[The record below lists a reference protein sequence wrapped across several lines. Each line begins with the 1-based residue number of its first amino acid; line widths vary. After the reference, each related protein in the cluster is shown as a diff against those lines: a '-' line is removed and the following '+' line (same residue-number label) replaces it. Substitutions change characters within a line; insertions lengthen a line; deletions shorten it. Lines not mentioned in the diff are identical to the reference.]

1 MTRRGGVIV
10 AALVTVGLVVPAGAN
25 AQAIWDEAQCREAGH
40 PRSLCVGVAKLGE
53 RASAE
58 CRRLG
63 IVDDETCWSRVGRR
77 VVRAE
82 VAAYEDSWLHR
93 TLAFQRSLGDALPF
107 RDAPWLGTHN
117 SFNSTDE
124 LPTVSHTDSN
134 QQLSLTDQLRLDM
147 RSLEVDVHW
156 LPSIWAG
163 GATAPVVCH
172 GQGAVGC
179 TVERLLSDRLFEV
192 AGWLRA
198 NPGEVLLLY
207 LEDQIDDPAGYV
219 AAAKNV
225 QDILGDRLYRPTG
238 GCQNLPLDL
247 SRQAVRAGQ
256 KQVVI
261 VGDCGQGAWQGIS
274 FAWPTGGENPIRF
287 EERPHSFQPYPSCG
301 GVPRA
306 TWQSRL
312 MRFYEDSTWLTATA
326 GEPDDGLTPAT
337 TRELVRCGVD
347 VLGFDQLLPGDGRLA
362 AAAWSWAPGEPGA
375 GTCAIQRADGRWE
388 SRSCAEPHP
397 PACVA
402 ADGTWTVLAE
412 PVAQAAAAAACATAG
427 LVHATPRTGY
437 ENQLLDDAHAST
449 AWIAFRQASS
459 GLRRRASRCSRPR
472 RPAARARSRPR
483 CSARARSRAGRA
495 SG

>member
-1 MTRRGGVIV
+1 MTRRGGVIL
-10 AALVTVGLVVPAGAN
+10 AALVTAGLAVPAGAS
-25 AQAIWDEAQCREAGH
+25 AQAIWDEAQCREAGN

-93 TLAFQRSLGDALPF
+93 TLAFQRGLGDALPF

-147 RSLEVDVHW
+147 RTLEIDMHW
-156 LPSIWAG
+156 LPSLWAG
-163 GATAPVVCH
+163 GAFAPVVCH
-172 GQGAVGC
+172 GQGPVGC
-179 TVERLLSDRLFEV
+179 TIERLLSDRLAEV

-198 NPGEVLLLY
+198 HPGEVLLLY
-207 LEDQIDDPAGYV
+207 LEDQLDDPAGYA

-225 QDILGDRLYRPTG
+225 QDILGDRLYRPQG
-238 GCQNLPLDL
+238 GCQNLALDL
-247 SRQAVRAGQ
+247 SRDAVRAAG
-256 KQVVI
+256 KQVVV

-274 FAWPTGGENPIRF
+274 FAWPGDIRF
-287 EERPHSFQPYPSCG
+287 EKRPDEAGFAGYPACG
-301 GVPRA
+301 GVARDI
-306 TWQSRL
+306 WQGKL
-312 MRFYEDSTWLTATA
+312 VRFYEDSTWLTATA
-326 GEPDDGLTPAT
+326 GGPDDGLTPAT
-337 TRELVRCGVD
+337 TRELMRCGVD

-362 AAAWSWAPGEPGA
+362 AAAWSWATGEPGA
-375 GTCAIQRADGRWE
+375 GTCTIQRPDGRWE
-388 SRSCAEPHP
+388 SRSCAELHP
-397 PACVA
+397 PACMA
-402 ADGTWTVLAE
+402 ADGSWTVLTE
-412 PVAQAAAAAACATAG
+412 PVVQAQAAAACSAVG

-437 ENQLLDDAHAST
+437 ENQLLDDAHAGV
-449 AWIAFRQASS
+449 AWIAFRQAAT
-459 GLRRRASRCSRPR
+459 LRRRSGR
-472 RPAARARSRPR
+472 ARAGT
-483 CSARARSRAGRA
+483 AHGRA
-495 SG
+495 LRSHRRGARR